1 MIPYAAVLA
10 TVVPGI
16 TGIIIYAISMRIRT
30 GCPSCGSKNIERIAK
45 EYALSEAEEESY
57 YEYKCTNCD
66 YTWEVEFG
74 RAHGRW
80 TGIIATIAA
89 SVSIFMIVSM
99 GRELME
105 SWTKNKTALTFYY
118 TWIRPID
125 LDFGFIVD
133 VVSLPIGL
141 IVATVSALSC
151 FYSIRYM
158 EKEPDQGSYYA
169 NLLLFMTG
177 MVGVIFA
184 ANLIQFYLFWEL
196 MLIPSYLLIANWG
209 VSEDRLSI
217 GFKYFIFTHVGALS
231 MLLGILSLFVYTG
244 TFNLLELPS
253 KASEIPSGMTM
264 VIFVLLLIGFLVK
277 MAAFPVHTWLP
288 DAHSEA
294 PTPISAMLSGVM
306 IKCGAYGMARVLLTT
321 FGPTVI
327 RTSDYLTILGVVT
340 MAYGGLMALAQID
353 IKRLLAY
360 SSISQMGYILF
371 GLGAASELGIMGGLL
386 HIVNHGVCKSLL
398 FMCAGVIIHQTGT
411 RDLRRLGGLVG
422 RMKTTCIACLIGA
435 FSLLGTPPLNGFWSE
450 WMIFGGGLA
459 SGKGLI
465 TLFGVLSTVITAGY
479 YLWFAWRV
487 FFGTTPENLNDVKEA
502 PFTLLIPI
510 IVLATL
516 SILLG
521 VLPGLVLEYITPAA
535 EYLAGFLSGTS

>member
-10 TVVPGI
+10 TVIPGI
-16 TGIIIYAISMRIRT
+16 AGIIIYAIRNRV
-30 GCPSCGSKNIERIAK
+30 KR
-45 EYALSEAEEESY
+45 
-57 YEYKCTNCD
+57 
-66 YTWEVEFG
+66 
-74 RAHGRW
+74 
-80 TGIIATIAA
+80 GIGIVATVAA
-89 SVSIFMIVSM
+89 STSILMILSM
-99 GRELME
+99 ATDLME
-105 SWTKNKTALTFYY
+105 SWTAGRGPLTFTY

-125 LDFGFIVD
+125 LDFGFLVD

-141 IVATVSALSC
+141 IVAAVSMLSC
-151 FYSIRYM
+151 LYSIKYM
-158 EKEPDQGSYYA
+158 EKEHAQGSYYA

-177 MVGVIFA
+177 MIGVIFA

-209 VSEDRLSI
+209 VSENRLSI

-231 MLLGILSLFVYTG
+231 MLLGILSIFTYTG

-253 KASEIPSGMTM
+253 KASEIPPPMII
-264 VIFVLLLIGFLVK
+264 VIFILLLIGFLVK

-306 IKCGAYGMARVLLTT
+306 IKCGAYGIARILLTT

-327 RTSDYLTILGVVT
+327 QTSDYLTILGVVT
-340 MAYGGLMALAQID
+340 IAYGGLMALAQTD

-360 SSISQMGYILF
+360 SSISQMGYIIF
-371 GLGAASELGIMGGLL
+371 GLGAASELGITGGLL
-386 HIVNHGVCKSLL
+386 HIINHAVCKSLL
-398 FMCAGVIIHQTGT
+398 FMCAGVIIHQTGI
-411 RDLRRLGGLVG
+411 RDIRKLGGLVG
-422 RMKTTCIACLIGA
+422 KMPITGVACLIGA

-465 TLFGVLSTVITAGY
+465 TIFGVLSTVITAGY

-487 FFGTTPENLNDVKEA
+487 FFGAPPENLNNVKEA
-502 PFTLLIPI
+502 PFWLLVPI

-535 EYLAGFLSGTS
+535 EYLSGFLSAMS

>member
-10 TVVPGI
+10 TVIPGI
-16 TGIIIYAISMRIRT
+16 VGIIIYAIRNRLRARRRVGKIKWTEM
-30 GCPSCGSKNIERIAK
+30 
-45 EYALSEAEEESY
+45 EEEEGT
-57 YEYKCTNCD
+57 EY
-66 YTWEVEFG
+66 
-74 RAHGRW
+74 W
-80 TGIIATIAA
+80 TGIIATMAA
-89 SVSIFMIVSM
+89 SVSILMIVSM
-99 GRELME
+99 GRDLME
-105 SWTKNKTALTFYY
+105 SWTTGGGPLTFTYA
-118 TWIRPID
+118 WIRPID
-125 LDFGFIVD
+125 LNFGFIVD
-133 VVSLPIGL
+133 VVNLPIGL
-141 IVATVSALSC
+141 IVAAVCMLSC
-151 FYSIRYM
+151 LYSVKYM
-158 EKEPDQGSYYA
+158 EKEHDKGSYYA

-177 MVGVIFA
+177 MLGVIFA

-209 VSEDRLSI
+209 VSENRLSI

-231 MLLGILSLFVYTG
+231 MLLGILSIFAYTE

-253 KASEIPSGMTM
+253 QAHKIPSGMTA

-306 IKCGAYGMARVLLTT
+306 IKCGAYGIARILLTT
-321 FGPTVI
+321 FGPTVV
-327 RTSDYLTILGVVT
+327 TASDYLTALGVIT
-340 MAYGGLMALAQID
+340 MAYGGLMALAQTD

-386 HIVNHGVCKSLL
+386 HMINHAVCKGLL

-411 RDLRRLGGLVG
+411 RDIRKLGGLVAK
-422 RMKTTCIACLIGA
+422 MPTTSVACLIGA

-465 TLFGVLSTVITAGY
+465 TIFGVLSTVITAGY

-487 FFGTTPENLNDVKEA
+487 FFGATPENLNDVEEA

-510 IVLATL
+510 IILATL

-535 EYLAGFLSGTS
+535 EYLSSFLSGAS

>member
-10 TVVPGI
+10 TVIPGI
-16 TGIIIYAISMRIRT
+16 AGIIIYAIGTRVRIK
-30 GCPSCGSKNIERIAK
+30 CPSCSSKNVERI
-45 EYALSEAEEESY
+45 EEDHDSPEAEELDY
-57 YEYKCTNCD
+57 YKCKCTSCG
-66 YTWEVEFG
+66 YTWEVEFA
-74 RAHGRW
+74 RLHKRW
-80 TGIIATIAA
+80 IGIIATIAA
-89 SVSIFMIVSM
+89 SISILMIVSM
-99 GRELME
+99 GGDLME
-105 SWTKNKTALTFYY
+105 SWRAGRGPLTFNY

-125 LDFGFIVD
+125 LDFGFLVD

-141 IVATVSALSC
+141 IVAAVSMLSC
-151 FYSIRYM
+151 LYSIKYM
-158 EKEPDQGSYYA
+158 EKEHDQGSYYA

-177 MVGVIFA
+177 MIGVIFA

-231 MLLGILSLFVYTG
+231 MLLGILSIFAYTG
-244 TFNLLELPS
+244 TFNLLELP
-253 KASEIPSGMTM
+253 KEAYKIPSSMI
-264 VIFVLLLIGFLVK
+264 VIIFVLLLIGFLVK

-306 IKCGAYGMARVLLTT
+306 IKCGAYGMARILLMT

-327 RTSDYLTILGVVT
+327 QTSDYLTILGVVT
-340 MAYGGLMALAQID
+340 MAYGGLMALAQTD

-360 SSISQMGYILF
+360 SSISQMGYIIF

-386 HIVNHGVCKSLL
+386 HIINHAVCKSLL

-411 RDLRRLGGLVG
+411 RDIRKLGGLVG
-422 RMKTTCIACLIGA
+422 KMPTTGIACLIGA

-465 TLFGVLSTVITAGY
+465 TIFGVLSTVITAGY

-487 FFGTTPENLNDVKEA
+487 FFGATPENLSNVREA

-516 SILLG
+516 SVLLG
-521 VLPGLVLEYITPAA
+521 VLPGLVLEYVTPAA
-535 EYLAGFLSGTS
+535 EYLSRFLSA